1 MANRFTPT
9 ATGLAPATSNGDAGA
24 LGIAVV
30 GYGYWGP
37 NLARNVIERSELEL
51 RALCER
57 DASRG
62 EAFSARYPGVP
73 VESRLRATSSPT
85 PTSTRSSSRRR
96 RRPTTRSC
104 ARAEAGKHVLVEKP
118 LATTY
123 AHAARTGRRWRPSA
137 GSC

>member
-37 NLARNVIERSELEL
+37 NLARNVIERPDLEL

-62 EAFSARYPGVP
+62 EAFSPRHPGRPGRV
-73 VESRLRATSSPT
+73 RLRALLAD

-96 RRPTTRSC
+96 RRPTTRSSR
-104 ARAEAGKHVLVEKP
+104 AR
-118 LATTY
+118 
-123 AHAARTGRRWRPSA
+123 
-137 GSC
+137 